1 MANSKGLAAK
11 IKKDVFSMLNKAQAS
26 HIGGC
31 LSSLDIVSVL
41 YEEILRIKPS
51 TPKAANR
58 DRFILSPG
66 HNGPTVLSAL
76 ANKGFFPK
84 SWLGTFT
91 ENKGKISVHIDNHEV
106 PGAEFSTGSLGH
118 GLSVGVGMAMSLK
131 YRKIK
136 ASVFILLSDGEINSG
151 SVWEAMIFASHHNL
165 NNTIAIVDKNKIQS
179 FGRTKDIINLDPLG
193 EKWASFGW
201 KVYEI
206 DGHNHKKL
214 KETFL
219 KARKSKTKPV
229 VVICNTIKGK
239 GLKGR
244 ENKLISH
251 YRPPTDEQTKRAM
264 EE

>member
-51 TPKAANR
+51 KPKAANR

-66 HNGPTVLSAL
+66 HNGPNVLSAL

-151 SVWEAMIFASHHNL
+151 PIWEAMIFASHHNL
-165 NNTIAIVDKNKIQS
+165 NNTIAILDKNKIQS
-179 FGRTKDIINLDPLG
+179 FGRTKDVINLDPLG

-251 YRPPTDEQTKRAM
+251 YRPPTDEQTKRVM